1 MEDLDGITDE
11 YDREFI
17 SLMITIEKKSEVLN
31 KHDKLRIK
39 NWCKKL
45 CQVTNNIEWKKNR
58 NLHAICILDSILNEH
73 FEEPYNKFP
82 PEGSVPI
89 LNKAL
94 VKSRLSKKF
103 FEETMKMQSEEQID
117 NQNNEENQSYNFN
130 EPNNNYNNI
139 GNIEMH
145 SNISNKKKLRN
156 KNNNINNNFNNNNFN
171 DFNNNNFNNNEEKNK
186 QNIKI
191 INEQQKEID
200 RLNEVLKQKDI
211 EIDTLIRE
219 KGQMQKHIGEL
230 EQMIGKFMEM
240 EKSDD

>member
-17 SLMITIEKKSEVLN
+17 SLMITIEKRSEVLN

-39 NWCKKL
+39 SWCKKL

-94 VKSRLSKKF
+94 VKSKLSKKF
-103 FEETMKMQSEEQID
+103 FEETMKMQNEEQID
-117 NQNNEENQSYNFN
+117 NQKNEDNQSYNFN
-130 EPNNNYNNI
+130 EPNNNFNNI
-139 GNIEMH
+139 GNIEIH

-156 KNNNINNNFNNNNFN
+156 KNNNINNKINNNE
-171 DFNNNNFNNNEEKNK
+171 FNNNEEMNE
-186 QNIKI
+186 QSIKI

-200 RLNEVLKQKDI
+200 RLNEVLKEKDI

-219 KGQMQKHIGEL
+219 KGQMQKHIDEL

-240 EKSDD
+240 EKSDE

>member
-17 SLMITIEKKSEVLN
+17 SLMITIEKRSEVLN

-39 NWCKKL
+39 SWCKKL

-94 VKSRLSKKF
+94 VKSKLSKKF
-103 FEETMKMQSEEQID
+103 FEETMKMQNEEQID
-117 NQNNEENQSYNFN
+117 NQNNEDNQSYNYN
-130 EPNNNYNNI
+130 EPNNNFNNI
-139 GNIEMH
+139 GNIEIH

-156 KNNNINNNFNNNNFN
+156 KNSNINNKINNNE
-171 DFNNNNFNNNEEKNK
+171 FNNNEEMNE
-186 QNIKI
+186 QSIKI

-200 RLNEVLKQKDI
+200 RLNEVLKEKDI

-219 KGQMQKHIGEL
+219 KGQMQKHIDEL

-240 EKSDD
+240 EKSDE

>member
-1 MEDLDGITDE
+1 MEENEITDE

-17 SLMITIEKKSEVLN
+17 SLMLTIEKRSEILN
-31 KHDKLRIK
+31 KYDKLRIK

-103 FEETMKMQSEEQID
+103 FEETLNIQRNGEEFEKLKNMENI
-117 NQNNEENQSYNFN
+117 NENNEECEEENENQ
-130 EPNNNYNNI
+130 NYNNFEQKQI
-139 GNIEMH
+139 
-145 SNISNKKKLRN
+145 
-156 KNNNINNNFNNNNFN
+156 
-171 DFNNNNFNNNEEKNK
+171 NNNNFNNNPQNINN

-191 INEQQKEID
+191 INQQQKEIN
-200 RLNEVLKQKDI
+200 RLNMLLRQKDI
-211 EIDTLIRE
+211 DIDTLMKE
-219 KGQMQKHIGEL
+219 KIQMQSHIEEL
-230 EQMIGKFMEM
+230 EQMITKFMDI
-240 EKSDD
+240 EKSEE